1 MDYNKRKRIIH
12 TNQTSLKRNILFLC
26 LCFALNF
33 ASAQIAADFYKQA
46 IIHYRAG
53 EYKKSALEYSQGL
66 REDGKNAAIDKYYSC
81 ACSWS
86 LAGFSD
92 SAFHYLHFIIASDK
106 LTTKNV
112 RDIEGDSDFDSL
124 KSNQRW
130 RLIIDSL
137 YKKAFIGVKTLSE
150 DIRAGLRI
158 NPSVDKY
165 DIAVA
170 WATAGNVD
178 SAFLYLN
185 SIVNTDYNSFVAYE
199 DLLKEKSFNSLHKDP
214 RWSLIA
220 DEVKKNA
227 AAFTCTHHSAPAGGS
242 MKFTI
247 DHKSKF
253 LKSDGKGS
261 YLDNVDKVSSNQNFA
276 YNLLVSG
283 FPGLIQSG
291 NWKEFSPRYLLLD
304 LNSPVESSGAASQG
318 IIKDHFAEF
327 HSFSKMDSSAKP
339 DLIYNFNDIII
350 GTTVESPR
358 TEIHVHING
367 KLHILQFG
375 FWGFGQCGEPYSR
388 GGQINGNGTTAVKIT
403 RHSETSFSIE
413 APKGSIGRLWNVDNR
428 THPIDKRL
436 FKTSFVI
443 HLENQ

>member
-1 MDYNKRKRIIH
+1 MKR
-12 TNQTSLKRNILFLC
+12 SVLFLC
-26 LCFALNF
+26 LCFALNI
-33 ASAQIAADFYKQA
+33 ALGQIAADFYKLA
-46 IIHYRAG
+46 GLHYQAG
-53 EYKKSALEYSQGL
+53 EYKKSAFEYSQGL
-66 REDGKNAAIDKYYSC
+66 RQDAKNATIDKYYSC

-86 LAGFSD
+86 LAGFPD

-106 LTTKNV
+106 LTIKNV
-112 RDIEGDSDFDSL
+112 RDIESDSDFDSL
-124 KSNQRW
+124 KSNKRW
-130 RLIIDSL
+130 RLTIDSM
-137 YKKAFIGVKTLSE
+137 YKKAFLGVKTLSD
-150 DIRAGLRI
+150 DIRAGLRM
-158 NPSVDKY
+158 NPAVDKY

-170 WATAGNVD
+170 WATAGNID
-178 SAFLYLN
+178 SAFYYLN
-185 SIVNTDYNSFVAYE
+185 SIVNTDYNRFVAYE
-199 DLLKEKSFNSLHKDP
+199 DLLKEKSFNSLHNDP
-214 RWSLIA
+214 RWQLIA

-227 AAFTCTHHSAPAGGS
+227 PPFTCTHHSEPASGF

-253 LKSDGKGS
+253 LKSDEKGS
-261 YLDNVDKVSSNQNFA
+261 YFHNVDKVSSNQNFA
-276 YNLLVSG
+276 YNLLMSG
-283 FPGLIQSG
+283 FSELVQSG

-304 LNSPVESSGAASQG
+304 LNSPVESSGATRQG
-318 IIKDHFAEF
+318 IIKDHFAAF

-388 GGQINGNGTTAVKIT
+388 GGQINGNGTTVVKIT
-403 RHSETSFSIE
+403 RHSATSYTIE
-413 APKGSIGRLWNVDNR
+413 APKGSVGRLWDVDNR
-428 THPIDKRL
+428 THPIDKGL
-436 FKTSFVI
+436 FKSNFVI